1 MTLTGK
7 ALTWFSH
14 LESNS
19 IKDFGMLSDAFFE
32 QYKINLRSKK
42 GSSHLFLLHR
52 EPGESLGDFNIRF
65 RQEVSEVG
73 KVDESFVIEAYKNAM
88 EYDEFGIYNSLTVQ
102 PVGSLRELYDRS
114 DRYAKAEK
122 EKKAKLS
129 RTARRTM
136 VEGPAKPKQQFEG
149 NTKNKSH
156 EGPTRKKIK
165 DSLPISEPL
174 PAETRDK
181 RDKNKYF
188 AHHKDHGHN
197 TDTCRALA
205 TEVQKMIEEGKLQ
218 QYVKNSPAQVNTL
231 PNTLDLREIRVDY
244 ASLIGTETLE
254 EGKTEISFSKANL
267 SGVYQPH
274 NDAIVILALIG
285 MYKVRRVLVDTG
297 SSISVIFSGAYSS
310 MNLSEIQ
317 VEADDNPIIG
327 FSGETMTA
335 IGRINMPTMIGGRTV
350 MQYFSLLDCR
360 APYNAILGRDWI
372 HAMEV
377 VTSTVHQCL
386 KFITSAGV
394 MKQSRCFPTSYQ
406 GRGKEGPPTIEDL
419 VEVQI
424 GDQKEQTTF
433 IGAELPLGES
443 ESLITL
449 LKNNKDVFAWS
460 LRDMPGIDPDIAC
473 HRLNISEGFKP
484 VRQKP
489 RKMAPERK
497 AKVAEEIDRML
508 EARIIRPVK
517 YPDG

>member
-1 MTLTGK
+1 MKKSMDSPFVGKIRRFLPPSNFSQPQFKEFFDGNNGNPVEHVQRFQASMSLWGYSDELICRTFPMTLTGK

-32 QYKINLRSKK
+32 QYKINLWSKK

-52 EPGESLGDFNIRF
+52 EPGEFLGDFNIRF

-114 DRYAKAEK
+114 DRYAKADK

-136 VEGPAKPKQQFEG
+136 VEGPAKPIQQFEG

-156 EGPTRKKIK
+156 EGPARKVRNDEDSRKPQEKQRVKFPKLNIVLGELFKKIK
-165 DSLPISEPL
+165 DSLPIPEPL

-181 RDKNKYF
+181 RDKNKYCT
-188 AHHKDHGHN
+188 HHKDHGNN

-205 TEVQKMIEEGKLQ
+205 AKVQKMIEEGKLR

-231 PNTLDLREIRVDY
+231 ANTLYLREIRVIHAIVNTTSRKAQENATRLKLRHINDWRVSNKVDY
-244 ASLIGTETLE
+244 ASLIGMETLE
-254 EGKTEISFSKANL
+254 EGKTEISFSNADL
-267 SGVYQPH
+267 AGVYQPH

-285 MYKVRRVLVDTG
+285 MYKVRRFLVDTG

-310 MNLSEIQ
+310 MNLCERQ

-335 IGRINMPTMIGGRTV
+335 IGSINLPTMVGGRTV

-372 HAMEV
+372 HAMEA
-377 VTSTVHQCL
+377 VTSNVH
-386 KFITSAGV
+386 
-394 MKQSRCFPTSYQ
+394 
-406 GRGKEGPPTIEDL
+406 
-419 VEVQI
+419 
-424 GDQKEQTTF
+424 
-433 IGAELPLGES
+433 
-443 ESLITL
+443 
-449 LKNNKDVFAWS
+449 
-460 LRDMPGIDPDIAC
+460 
-473 HRLNISEGFKP
+473 
-484 VRQKP
+484 
-489 RKMAPERK
+489 
-497 AKVAEEIDRML
+497 
-508 EARIIRPVK
+508 
-517 YPDG
+517 